1 MGIPGSGPSSVRKN
15 ACEMGDIALSGQ
27 QTDYKSAVAVNIVG
41 NSWQTRMSS
50 KEAVIQA
57 GGSGKHYSYT

>member
-1 MGIPGSGPSSVRKN
+1 M
-15 ACEMGDIALSGQ
+15 MGDIALSGQ

-57 GGSGKHYSYT
+57 GGSGKHYGYT